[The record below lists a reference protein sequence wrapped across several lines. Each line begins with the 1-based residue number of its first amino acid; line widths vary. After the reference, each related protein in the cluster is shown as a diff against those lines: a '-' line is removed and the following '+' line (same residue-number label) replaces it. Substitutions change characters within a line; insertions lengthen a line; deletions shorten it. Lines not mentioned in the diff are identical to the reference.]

1 MKLTR
6 NTFLSALAVY
16 LFGFNP
22 LSGLVKLTILAG
34 LWLADGGIYWL
45 YLFKHTFLRD
55 IRYDRKIIKKL
66 KFDFWIKIIIKYCWS
81 SLCDLLCHHRLAHK
95 GIKML
100 FYCKYVAKWY
110 NWTVVSKFR
119 ESVEKYPHK
128 VMLVNCASGEE
139 WTYTQVTLICIYPLL
154 YLLFLT
160 YWCRF

>member
-22 LSGLVKLTILAG
+22 LSGLLKLTILAG

-55 IRYDRKIIKKL
+55 IRYEQKITKKL
-66 KFDFWIKIIIKYCWS
+66 KFDFWIKIIIKNCQS
-81 SLCDLLCHHRLAHK
+81 RLCNLNCNDRLAYK
-95 GIKML
+95 GIKLL

-119 ESVEKYPHK
+119 ESAEKYPHK

-139 WTYTQVTLICIYPLL
+139 WTYTQVISIFIDPLV
-154 YLLFLT
+154 YLLFIFT
-160 YWCRF
+160 Y